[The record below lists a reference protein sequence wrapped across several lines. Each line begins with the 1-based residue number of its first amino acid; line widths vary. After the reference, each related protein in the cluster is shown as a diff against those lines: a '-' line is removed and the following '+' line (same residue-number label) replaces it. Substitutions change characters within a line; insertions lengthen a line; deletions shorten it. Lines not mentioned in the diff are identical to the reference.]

1 MTILQ
6 SLILP
11 RYHVVYLLLFV
22 LQVTGQPQPGAVGPY
37 GRQLRPNQVPVVI
50 VGMLIFT
57 LLFSM
62 IACCVCYKY
71 RSMSSSGTNSDTDE
85 EGRRGVP
92 WTRRTSRGLEKDVI
106 MSFPSFLY
114 SQVKELKIGKGGV
127 ECAICLNEFD
137 DGEALRLMPACSH
150 AFHAPCIDV
159 WLSSRST
166 CPVCRDNLAPKPGN
180 TQNLIYPFIRP
191 RTNQDMDLET
201 ANARRS
207 VLESPDVHL
216 LEGLTRS
223 NNNRANMPPRSR
235 STGSSNLQIT
245 EMLFPRSHST
255 GHSLI
260 PLGDN
265 VDRFT
270 LQLPEEL
277 RRQLSQKTLPQARS
291 SRQGYRS
298 GSVGSQRR
306 GIPHGRGFNNRT
318 ISLSFYFSFQSASLH
333 SEKGKG
339 KEFGDGSFARLRP
352 EMPQS

>member
-1 MTILQ
+1 MTNRK

-22 LQVTGQPQPGAVGPY
+22 LQVTGQPQPGAIGPC
-37 GRQLRPNQVPVVI
+37 GRQLKPNQVPAVI
-50 VGMLIFT
+50 IGMLIFT

-71 RSMSSSGTNSDTDE
+71 RSTSPPGTNSDTDE
-85 EGRRGVP
+85 EGRGGVP

-114 SQVKELKIGKGGV
+114 SQVRGLKIGIGGV

-150 AFHAPCIDV
+150 AFHADCIDV

-180 TQNLIYPFIRP
+180 TQNCIYPFIGP
-191 RTNQDMDLET
+191 RTNQDMDLEVG
-201 ANARRS
+201 NSRRS

-216 LEGLTRS
+216 LDGLTRS
-223 NNNRANMPPRSR
+223 NNSRANRPPRSR
-235 STGSSNLQIT
+235 STGSSNWQIT
-245 EMLFPRSHST
+245 EILFPRSHST

-260 PLGDN
+260 PFGEN
-265 VDRFT
+265 IDRFT
-270 LQLPEEL
+270 LHLPEEL
-277 RRQLSQKTLPQARS
+277 RRQLSQRTLPQARS

-306 GIPHGRGFNNRT
+306 GIPHGRGYNHLT
-318 ISLSFYFSFQSASLH
+318 ISLSFSFSIQSASLQ
-333 SEKGKG
+333 SEKRKD
-339 KEFGDGSFARLRP
+339 KEFGEGSFERCRP
-352 EMPQS
+352 